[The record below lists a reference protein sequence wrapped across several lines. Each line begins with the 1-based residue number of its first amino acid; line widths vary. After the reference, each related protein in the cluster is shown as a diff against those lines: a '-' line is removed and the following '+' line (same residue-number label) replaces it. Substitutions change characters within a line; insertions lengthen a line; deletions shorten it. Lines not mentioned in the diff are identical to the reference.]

1 MGLPPCAAVSDREG
15 VVFCAD
21 RPSAGMHAMDPRLDG
36 VALRRHKGCRGD
48 ARQRTTGAHAIAQDC
63 SIVDLDRAKSVLY
76 LGRGLD
82 DPARWCARRTACVPC
97 LGVSGS
103 VEPPHT
109 ALARLER
116 PPDVAARIL
125 VSSVLHPSPRA
136 TSGPLQSARRRTL
149 GGGVRSMGRPIEHKE
164 AVCRHDTVW
173 HSDCMMRGDT
183 GNI

>member
-1 MGLPPCAAVSDREG
+1 M
-15 VVFCAD
+15 
-21 RPSAGMHAMDPRLDG
+21 
-36 VALRRHKGCRGD
+36 
-48 ARQRTTGAHAIAQDC
+48 AQNL
-63 SIVDLDRAKSVLY
+63 SMVGIDRAKSVLY

-149 GGGVRSMGRPIEHKE
+149 GGMGGVGSMGHPIEHKE

-173 HSDCMMRGDT
+173 TR
-183 GNI
+183 IV